1 MRYAL
6 VSMGAILRD
15 YIDPKY
21 KDDKHKRLVDI
32 ADSLYN
38 MNIPVSEWGD
48 NPEYNYKKLYAD
60 MGEDFWRLVLQD
72 MSAIDSQLVSHRHV
86 DELAA
91 DYADMLKESE

>member
-1 MRYAL
+1 MKYAL

-15 YIDPKY
+15 YAEPKY

-72 MSAIDSQLVSHRHV
+72 MHAIDSQLVSDRHV
-86 DELAA
+86 EELLA
-91 DYADMLKESE
+91 DYNDLLAEQ